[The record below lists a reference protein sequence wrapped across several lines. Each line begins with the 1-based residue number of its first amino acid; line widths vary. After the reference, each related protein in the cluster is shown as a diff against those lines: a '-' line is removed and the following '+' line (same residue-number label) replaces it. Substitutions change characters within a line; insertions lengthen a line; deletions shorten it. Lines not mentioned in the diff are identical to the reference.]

1 MRSPHGGRQVA
12 DIGIFLTAVGCPC
25 YVCFRAMRARVLVT
39 LRPGVLDPAG
49 QAVSDSLNQLGFDEV
64 RAVRIG
70 KVLEFD
76 LDDLPADRAEARLR
90 AMSRKLLA
98 NTVIED
104 FRIELPSEPGD

>member
-1 MRSPHGGRQVA
+1 M
-12 DIGIFLTAVGCPC
+12 
-25 YVCFRAMRARVLVT
+25 T

-76 LDDLPADRAEARLR
+76 LDDLPLDRVHARLEE
-90 AMSRKLLA
+90 MSRQLLA

-104 FRIELPSEPGD
+104 FRIELPSEPGG